1 MTESSS
7 HSTSHV
13 LPEPTRTPTEDDDE
27 PPSSGSS
34 SSTSHGDQVT
44 DLGDKERGE
53 CESVTDPAPSHAASL
68 LSALRYTPLNIL
80 LLCIP
85 VSWALHYAAQS
96 STLIFV
102 FSALGIVPLAALL
115 GYGTEQ
121 AATRTSASVGGL
133 LNATLGNVVE
143 MIIGGVGLQKCDL
156 QLVQSSLLG
165 GLLSNLLLVLG
176 MAFLVG
182 PAEQKFHPMV
192 AQVNSSLMMAAVA
205 AMVVPAILN
214 GYLEERL
221 PQGEELG
228 VLLELSRV
236 SSVVLILVYCVYLYF
251 QFFSHKHFYVDGKP
265 HRKDSRDSETLPS
278 PPKIKMNLPVSLVVL
293 VICTVLAYFIV
304 EHLVESLDGLAS
316 SHRGWLTL
324 IIIPIISN
332 AAEHTTAVVVA
343 RKGKLDLAMH
353 VAVGSSVQIALG
365 VIPGLVLVA
374 WGMGRPLGMVF
385 DPVQTVVLFFA
396 VLLVKFAIED
406 GRSHYLSGVV
416 LVAVY
421 TLVAVWFWDVP
432 DSGVVVQGVEVG
444 CGA

>member
-1 MTESSS
+1 M
-7 HSTSHV
+7 
-13 LPEPTRTPTEDDDE
+13 
-27 PPSSGSS
+27 
-34 SSTSHGDQVT
+34 

-53 CESVTDPAPSHAASL
+53 CESVRESTSSHSASL

-85 VSWALHYAAQS
+85 ISWALHYAVQS
-96 STLIFV
+96 ATLIFM

-115 GYGTEQ
+115 GYGTKQ
-121 AATRTSASVGGL
+121 AAARTSASVGGL

-143 MIIGGVGLQKCDL
+143 MIIDGVGLQKCDL
-156 QLVQSSLLG
+156 ELVQSSLLG

-182 PAEQKFHPMV
+182 LAEQEFHPMV
-192 AQVNSSLMMAAVA
+192 AQVNSSLMMAAVV
-205 AMVVPAILN
+205 AMVVLAILN

-236 SSVVLILVYCVYLYF
+236 SSIVLILVYCVYLYF
-251 QFFSHKHFYVDGKP
+251 QFFSHKHFYVDGKS
-265 HRKDSRDSETLPS
+265 HRKDSRDLETLPS
-278 PPKIKMNLPVSLVVL
+278 PPKIKMNLSVSLLILVV
-293 VICTVLAYFIV
+293 CTVLAYFTV
-304 EHLVESLDGLAS
+304 EHLVSSLNRLAS
-316 SHRGWLTL
+316 SHHAWITL

-332 AAEHTTAVVVA
+332 AAEHTTAIVVA
-343 RKGKLDLAMH
+343 QKGKLDLAMH
-353 VAVGSSVQIALG
+353 VVVGSSVQIALG

-374 WGMGRPLGMVF
+374 WEMGQPLGLVF
-385 DPVQTVVLFFA
+385 DPVQTVVLFF
-396 VLLVKFAIED
+396 VILLVKFAIED

-416 LVAVY
+416 LVVVY

>member
-1 MTESSS
+1 MTEPSS

-13 LPEPTRTPTEDDDE
+13 LPEPTRTLTEDDDE
-27 PPSSGSS
+27 PPSSGAS
-34 SSTSHGDQVT
+34 SSTSHGDPIA
-44 DLGDKERGE
+44 DLEDKERGE
-53 CESVTDPAPSHAASL
+53 CESVRGPAPSHSASL
-68 LSALRYTPLNIL
+68 LSALPYTPLNIL
-80 LLCIP
+80 LLCIS

-96 STLIFV
+96 VTLIFV

-121 AATRTSASVGGL
+121 AAVRTSASVGGL

-143 MIIGGVGLQKCDL
+143 IIISGVGLQKCDL
-156 QLVQSSLLG
+156 ELVQSSLLC

-182 PAEQKFHPMV
+182 PAEQEFHPMV

-205 AMVVPAILN
+205 AMVVPVILN

-236 SSVVLILVYCVYLYF
+236 SSVVLILVYCAYLYF
-251 QFFSHKHFYVDGKP
+251 QFFSHKHFYVD
-265 HRKDSRDSETLPS
+265 
-278 PPKIKMNLPVSLVVL
+278 
-293 VICTVLAYFIV
+293 
-304 EHLVESLDGLAS
+304 
-316 SHRGWLTL
+316 
-324 IIIPIISN
+324 
-332 AAEHTTAVVVA
+332 EHTTAVVVA

-374 WGMGRPLGMVF
+374 WEMDRPLGLVF

-396 VLLVKFAIED
+396 ILLIKFAIED

-416 LVAVY
+416 LMVVY
-421 TLVAVWFWDVP
+421 TLVAVWFWDLP
-432 DSGVVVQGVEVG
+432 DSGVVVQGVDVR

>member
-1 MTESSS
+1 MTEPSS

-13 LPEPTRTPTEDDDE
+13 LPEPTRNLTEDDDE
-27 PPSSGSS
+27 PPSSGNSS
-34 SSTSHGDQVT
+34 SPNDGDEVT
-44 DLGDKERGE
+44 EPGDKERGE
-53 CESVTDPAPSHAASL
+53 CEPDRNPAPLHSASL

-85 VSWALHYAAQS
+85 VSWALHFAAQS
-96 STLIFV
+96 ATLIFV
-102 FSALGIVPLAALL
+102 FSALGIIPLAALL

-121 AATRTSASVGGL
+121 AAARTSASIGGL
-133 LNATLGNVVE
+133 INATLGNVVE

-156 QLVQSSLLG
+156 ELVQSSLLG
-165 GLLSNLLLVLG
+165 GLLSNLFLMLG

-182 PAEQKFHPMV
+182 PAEQEFHPVV

-205 AMVVPAILN
+205 ALVVPTILN

-236 SSVVLILVYCVYLYF
+236 SSVVLILVYCIYLYF
-251 QFFSHKHFYVDGKP
+251 QFFSHKHYYVDGKP
-265 HRKDSRDSETLPS
+265 HRKD
-278 PPKIKMNLPVSLVVL
+278 
-293 VICTVLAYFIV
+293 
-304 EHLVESLDGLAS
+304 
-316 SHRGWLTL
+316 
-324 IIIPIISN
+324 SN

-343 RKGKLDLAMH
+343 WKGKLDLAMH
-353 VAVGSSVQIALG
+353 VAVGSSMQIALG

-374 WGMGRPLGMVF
+374 WAMGRPLGMVF
-385 DPVQTVVLFFA
+385 DPVQTVVLFFT
-396 VLLVKFAIED
+396 VLLVKFTIED

-421 TLVAVWFWDVP
+421 TLVAVWFWDVL
-432 DSGVVVQGVEVG
+432 DAGVVVQGVEVG